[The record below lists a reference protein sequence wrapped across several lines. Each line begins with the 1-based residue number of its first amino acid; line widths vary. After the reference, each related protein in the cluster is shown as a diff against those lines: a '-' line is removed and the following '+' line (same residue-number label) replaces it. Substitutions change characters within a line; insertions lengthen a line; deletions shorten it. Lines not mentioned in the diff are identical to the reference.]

1 VKRLR
6 AQLTYAN
13 VISTL
18 CLFLLLG
25 GSAYAAAELSK
36 NSVGTRQ
43 IKDGAI
49 TQKKLSKAL
58 LASLPSPGVP
68 GATGPAGPAGAP
80 GKDGQP
86 GPAGTAVRWALVNG
100 DGNIT
105 ASSDGATKVTIP
117 SQNLSQYF
125 IDFHTPVTNRPI
137 LVSSSYRET
146 AGFGEGL
153 KASPCGGMGTSIGAI
168 DCPLPTGDNDHT
180 VFVLSTFEGKLNSP
194 QGFYVVLLP

>member
-58 LASLPSPGVP
+58 LKALRAPSAPSV
-68 GATGPAGPAGAP
+68 AGPAGTP

-86 GPAGTAVRWALVNG
+86 GPAGTAVRWALLNN

-117 SQNLSQYF
+117 SQNSSQYF

-137 LVSSSYRET
+137 LVSSSYGET

-168 DCPLPTGDNDHT
+168 DCPLPAGDNDHT